1 VFSQR
6 ELLVKEK
13 FICKCSPFMREYRP
27 PPTSVNVRSQNNME
41 NLHRL
46 FILDRLLRSYRRP
59 IPTETVLTKLECSH
73 STFKRLIQVLR
84 EQYDYPIVYSHQQ
97 KGYYYDHS
105 KGVQVSGL
113 WFSTQE
119 LQALLIIRHMLQ
131 KVQPNL
137 LNEYFHSLARQVNQL
152 LACTG
157 NNPEDIIKRI
167 QIVPIAHQQIASEIF
182 LPLSKATLE
191 GFVMHIHYRDIQ
203 NQYSERD
210 ISPQRL
216 IYYRNNWYLD
226 AWCHLRKDLRTF
238 WVAGIQSLQVK
249 DQPAKR
255 ISEVALEQ
263 HLKSSYGIFTGLPL
277 HIAHLR
283 FTGQAAMRVRGSEWH
298 PLQRQQSTEDGSVEL
313 WIPYSDS
320 RELVLDT
327 LRYGAEVTVLAPDT
341 LKTEVVRQLKKALLQ
356 YENN

>member
-1 VFSQR
+1 
-6 ELLVKEK
+6 
-13 FICKCSPFMREYRP
+13 
-27 PPTSVNVRSQNNME
+27 ME

-59 IPTETVLTKLECSH
+59 VPTETMLANMECSH
-73 STFKRLIQVLR
+73 ATFKRLIKVLR

-105 KGVQVSGL
+105 KAVQVSGL

-131 KVQPNL
+131 KIEPNL
-137 LNEYFHSLARQVNQL
+137 LSDYFHSLAKQVNQL

-157 NNPEDIIKRI
+157 NNPEEIHQRI
-167 QIVPIAHQQIASEIF
+167 QIVPIAHQHIASEIF
-182 LPLSKATLE
+182 LPLSKAILE
-191 GFVMHIHYRDIQ
+191 GSVIHVHYRDIH

-210 ISPQRL
+210 LSPQRL

-238 WVAGIQSLQVK
+238 WVAGIQFLQVK
-249 DQPAKR
+249 DQPAER
-255 ISEVALEQ
+255 ISQIVLEQ
-263 HLKSSYGIFTGLPL
+263 HLESSYGIFTGLPL
-277 HIAHLR
+277 HTAHLR

-298 PLQRQQSTEDGSVEL
+298 PLQRQHSTEEGCVEL

-320 RELVLDT
+320 RELVLDI

-341 LKTEVVRQLKKALLQ
+341 LKAEVVQQLKNALRQ
-356 YENN
+356 YENTEKKLNG